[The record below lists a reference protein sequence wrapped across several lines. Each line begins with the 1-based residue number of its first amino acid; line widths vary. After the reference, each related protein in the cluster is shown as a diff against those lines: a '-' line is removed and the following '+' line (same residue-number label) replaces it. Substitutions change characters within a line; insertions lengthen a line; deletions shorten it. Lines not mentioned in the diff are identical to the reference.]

1 MSNID
6 NSSCINAVN
15 TIKGYVTACF
25 TKCTDKGSTFS
36 GTQKLANLETAIDLI
51 PQSSSGGGGDSP
63 VISENITGGS
73 FDLFT
78 VTKPDEI
85 SPNEFTIDF
94 GSVGV
99 TWRSIICYSDTK
111 DGHFSI
117 HKISGNKCVISA
129 SIFYNAENQ
138 WDEATGI
145 FPDVRGT
152 YRATYS
158 ISGNTIT
165 FVNAEY
171 DATSNGSESY
181 DNFASMPNQV
191 SNAENSYFTDQYKLD
206 KIIVCV

>member
-1 MSNID
+1 MPID
-6 NSSCINAVN
+6 NSSCITAINH
-15 TIKGYVTACF
+15 IKSYVSACF
-25 TKCTDKGSTFS
+25 AKCTAKGSTFS
-36 GTQKLANLETAIDLI
+36 GIQTISNLETAIDLI
-51 PQSSSGGGGDSP
+51 PQSSGGDSP
-63 VISENITGGS
+63 VISENINGGS

-78 VTKPDEI
+78 VTKPTDVI

-117 HKISGNKCVISA
+117 QKLPNNKCVISA

-138 WDEATGI
+138 FDEATGI

-152 YRATYS
+152 YRATYN

-171 DATSNGSESY
+171 AATSNGSESY

-206 KIIVCV
+206 KITVCV

>member
-1 MSNID
+1 MPID
-6 NSSCINAVN
+6 NTSCINAVN

-25 TKCTDKGSTFS
+25 TKCTEKGSTYS
-36 GTQKLANLETAIDLI
+36 GTQKLSNLETAIDLI
-51 PQSSSGGGGDSP
+51 PTGSGGDNP

-99 TWRSIICYSDTK
+99 TWRSIVCYSDTK

-117 HKISGNKCVISA
+117 HKLSNNKCVISA
-129 SIFYNAENQ
+129 SVFYNADNQ

-152 YRATYS
+152 YRASYT
-158 ISGNTIT
+158 INGNSIT
-165 FVNAEY
+165 FTNAEY
-171 DATSNGSESY
+171 DGTSNGSTSY
-181 DNFASMPNQV
+181 DDFASMPNQV
-191 SNAENSYFTDQYKLD
+191 SNAENSYFIDQYKLD
-206 KIIVCV
+206 KITVCV

>member
-1 MSNID
+1 MPID
-6 NSSCINAVN
+6 NSSCITAINH
-15 TIKGYVTACF
+15 IKSYVSACF
-25 TKCTDKGSTFS
+25 AKCTAKGSTFS
-36 GTQKLANLETAIDLI
+36 GIQTISNLETAIDLI
-51 PQSSSGGGGDSP
+51 PQSSSGGGDSP

-78 VTKPDEI
+78 VTKPTDVI

-117 HKISGNKCVISA
+117 QKLPNNKCVISA
-129 SIFYNAENQ
+129 SIFYNSENM
-138 WDEATGI
+138 WDESTGI

-206 KIIVCV
+206 KITVCV

>member
-1 MSNID
+1 MID
-6 NSSCINAVN
+6 NMSCLNAINTLKN
-15 TIKGYVTACF
+15 YVTACF
-25 TKCTDKGSTFS
+25 NKCTAKGSTYS
-36 GTQKLANLETAIDLI
+36 GTQTLANLETAIDLI
-51 PQSSSGGGGDSP
+51 PTGSGGDSP

-117 HKISGNKCVISA
+117 QKMPNNKCVISA
-129 SIFYNAENQ
+129 SIFYNSENM
-138 WDEATGI
+138 WDESTGI

-181 DNFASMPNQV
+181 DDFASMPNQV
-191 SNAENSYFTDQYKLD
+191 SNTENSYFTDQYKLD
-206 KIIVCV
+206 KITVCV

>member
-1 MSNID
+1 MID
-6 NSSCINAVN
+6 NSLCLS
-15 TIKGYVTACF
+15 TIQTLKNHVTACF
-25 TKCTDKGSTFS
+25 NKCYDKGSTYS
-36 GTQKLANLETAIDLI
+36 GTENLSNLEQAIDLI
-51 PQSSSGGGGDSP
+51 PQSSGGGGDSP
-63 VISENITGGS
+63 VISENINGAS

-85 SPNEFTIDF
+85 SPNTFTIDF

-99 TWRSIICYSDTK
+99 TWRSIVCYSDTK

-117 HKISGNKCVISA
+117 NKLSGNKCVISA

-152 YRATYS
+152 YRATYT
-158 ISGNTIT
+158 ISGNSIT
-165 FVNAEY
+165 FTNAEY
-171 DATSNGSESY
+171 DGTSNGSTSY
-181 DNFASMPNQV
+181 DDFASLPNQV

>member
-1 MSNID
+1 MTID
-6 NSSCINAVN
+6 NTPCINAVN
-15 TIKGYVTACF
+15 TIKNYVTACF
-25 TKCTDKGSTFS
+25 AKCKAKGSTFS

-51 PQSSSGGGGDSP
+51 PQSSSGGSP
-63 VISENITGGS
+63 VISENINS
-73 FDLFT
+73 EAFDLFT

-85 SPNEFTIDF
+85 SPNTFTIDF

-99 TWRSIICYSDTK
+99 TWRSIVCYSDTK

-117 HKISGNKCVISA
+117 QKLPNNKCVISA
-129 SIFYNAENQ
+129 SIFYNSENQ
-138 WDEATGI
+138 WDESTGI

-158 ISGNTIT
+158 ISGNSIT
-165 FVNAEY
+165 FVNSEY
-171 DATSNGSESY
+171 DGTSNGSESY

-206 KIIVCV
+206 RITVCV

>member
-1 MSNID
+1 MAID
-6 NSSCINAVN
+6 ITSCLN
-15 TIKGYVTACF
+15 TIDTLKGYVSACF
-25 TKCTDKGSTFS
+25 AKCTAKGSTFS

-51 PQSSSGGGGDSP
+51 PTGSGG
-63 VISENITGGS
+63 VISENINGET

-78 VTKPDEI
+78 VTKPTDTPY
-85 SPNEFTIDF
+85 PNEFTIDF

-99 TWRSIICYSDTK
+99 TWRSIVCYSDTK

-117 HKISGNKCVISA
+117 HKLSGNKCVISSA
-129 SIFYNAENQ
+129 IFYNSENM
-138 WDEATGI
+138 WDESTGI
-145 FPDVRGT
+145 FPEVRGT
-152 YRATYS
+152 YRATYT

-181 DNFASMPNQV
+181 DDFASMPNQV

>member
-1 MSNID
+1 MPID
-6 NSSCINAVN
+6 NSSCINAIN
-15 TIKGYVTACF
+15 HLKSYVTACF
-25 TKCTDKGSTFS
+25 TKCTAKGSTFS

-51 PQSSSGGGGDSP
+51 PAGSGGESP
-63 VISENITGGS
+63 VVSENITGAS

-78 VTKPDEI
+78 VTKPDEP

-138 WDEATGI
+138 FDEATGI
-145 FPDVRGT
+145 FPEVRGT
-152 YRATYS
+152 YGATYT

-165 FVNAEY
+165 FVNDEY
-171 DATSNGSESY
+171 EATSNGFDSY
-181 DNFASMPNQV
+181 DDFASMPNQV
-191 SNAENSYFTDQYKLD
+191 SNAVNDYFTDQYKLD
-206 KIIVCV
+206 KITVCV

>member
-1 MSNID
+1 MAID
-6 NSSCINAVN
+6 ITSCLNTVN
-15 TIKGYVTACF
+15 TLRGYITACF
-25 TKCTDKGSTFS
+25 AKCTAKGSTYS
-36 GTQKLANLETAIDLI
+36 GTQTLANLETAIDLI

-63 VISENITGGS
+63 VISENINGEA

-78 VTKPDEI
+78 VTKPTDVLY
-85 SPNEFTIDF
+85 PNEFTIDF

-99 TWRSIICYSDTK
+99 TWRSIVCYSDTK

-129 SIFYNAENQ
+129 SIFYNSENM
-138 WDEATGI
+138 WDESTGI

-152 YRATYS
+152 YRATYT

-171 DATSNGSESY
+171 DATSNGSDSY
-181 DNFASMPNQV
+181 DDFASMPNQV

>member
-1 MSNID
+1 MSVID
-6 NSSCINAVN
+6 NSSCINAIN

-78 VTKPDEI
+78 VTKPDEP

-94 GSVGV
+94 GSIGV

-117 HKISGNKCVISA
+117 QKLPNNKCVISSA
-129 SIFYNAENQ
+129 IFYNSENQ

-145 FPDVRGT
+145 FPEVRGT
-152 YRATYS
+152 YRATYE

-165 FVNAEY
+165 FTNAEY
-171 DATSNGSESY
+171 EATSNGFDSY
-181 DNFASMPNQV
+181 DDFASMPNQV
-191 SNAENSYFTDQYKLD
+191 SNAVNDYFTDQYKLD
-206 KIIVCV
+206 KITVCV

>member
-1 MSNID
+1 MID
-6 NSSCINAVN
+6 NISCLNAINTLKN
-15 TIKGYVTACF
+15 YVTACF
-25 TKCTDKGSTFS
+25 NKCTAKGSTYS
-36 GTQKLANLETAIDLI
+36 GTKTLANLETAIDLI
-51 PQSSSGGGGDSP
+51 PTGSGGDSP

-171 DATSNGSESY
+171 DGTSNGSESY

-206 KIIVCV
+206 KITVCV

>member
-1 MSNID
+1 MPID
-6 NSSCINAVN
+6 NSSCITAINH
-15 TIKGYVTACF
+15 IKSYVSACF
-25 TKCTDKGSTFS
+25 AKCTAKGSTFS
-36 GTQKLANLETAIDLI
+36 GIQTISNLETAIDLI
-51 PQSSSGGGGDSP
+51 PQSSGGGDSP
-63 VISENITGGS
+63 VISENINGGS

-78 VTKPDEI
+78 VTKPTDVI

-117 HKISGNKCVISA
+117 QKLPNNKCVISA
-129 SIFYNAENQ
+129 SIFYNSENM
-138 WDEATGI
+138 WDESTGI

-152 YRATYS
+152 YRATYT

-206 KIIVCV
+206 KITVCV

>member
-1 MSNID
+1 MPID
-6 NSSCINAVN
+6 NTSCINAVN
-15 TIKGYVTACF
+15 TIKNYVTACF
-25 TKCTDKGSTFS
+25 NKCTEKGSTFS
-36 GTQKLANLETAIDLI
+36 GEQKLANLETAIDLI
-51 PQSSSGGGGDSP
+51 PQSSSSGGGDSP

-78 VTKPDEI
+78 VTKPDEP

-94 GSVGV
+94 GGVGV

-117 HKISGNKCVISA
+117 QKIPGNKCVISA
-129 SIFYNAENQ
+129 SVFYNAENQ

-152 YRATYS
+152 YRATYEIRGNS
-158 ISGNTIT
+158 IHFT
-165 FVNAEY
+165 NAEY
-171 DATSNGSESY
+171 DGTSNGSESY

-191 SNAENSYFTDQYKLD
+191 SNIVNDYFTDQYKLD
-206 KIIVCV
+206 KITVCV